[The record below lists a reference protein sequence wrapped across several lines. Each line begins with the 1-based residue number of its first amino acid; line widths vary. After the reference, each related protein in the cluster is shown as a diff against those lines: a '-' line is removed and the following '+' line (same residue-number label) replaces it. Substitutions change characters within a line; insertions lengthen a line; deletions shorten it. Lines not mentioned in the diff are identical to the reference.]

1 MKSHFKKSLV
11 ALIGAVVF
19 PLAALFYLAALPKGA
34 RGSLGVILLQV
45 AIVMG
50 SVFLFAVFLAR
61 LVEQMNGGRVRRW
74 LESVEGQE
82 WLLSLPEEEQADFLE
97 RLDGKNSIPAD
108 FDEAESPVDSS
119 EPSR

>member
-45 AIVMG
+45 AIVAIG
-50 SVFLFAVFLAR
+50 VIGFALLLAR
-61 LVEQMNGGRVRRW
+61 LIEQMNAGRVGRW
-74 LESVEGQE
+74 LESPEGRS
-82 WLLSLPEEEQADFLE
+82 WLESLSENERAAFLD
-97 RLDGKNSIPAD
+97 R
-108 FDEAESPVDSS
+108 FDEF
-119 EPSR
+119 R